1 MKFQSF
7 DSFEDMLK
15 SLNKARESAD
25 SRTTRAQMDIHP
37 GSFVEIDHGD
47 LMVYAMVLSPDDGCT
62 DEEEAEYS
70 RDLYAQ
76 PHMRGYRFSKA
87 YSEMCPQGELGDIHV
102 STVTRVITK
111 EEFYN
116 SIRAL

>member
-7 DSFEDMLK
+7 ESFEDLLGA
-15 SLNKARESAD
+15 LNKDRDAADARVTS
-25 SRTTRAQMDIHP
+25 AQMDIHP

-47 LMVYAMVLSPDDGCT
+47 LMVYAMILSPDHGCT
-62 DEEEAEYS
+62 SDEESEDCRE
-70 RDLYAQ
+70 LYAQ

-87 YSEMCPQGELGDIHV
+87 YSEMCPHGELGDIHV